1 MTIAR
6 KSPSGSVP
14 VLSRNLTVQ
23 AADVAVEAAAFART
37 SLEAHRVYLEAG
49 RRLVVA
55 RGACRRGGE
64 WGRFLEAAG
73 VEPRAVADMMMLSK
87 AGVSAERVTEL
98 GGVRAALD
106 ALREAAADAVEV
118 AGKAEIRSR

>member
-14 VLSRNLTVQ
+14 VLSRNLAVQ
-23 AADVAVEAAAFART
+23 AADVAVEAAGFART

-55 RGACRRGGE
+55 RGACRPGE

-73 VEPRAVADMMMLSK
+73 VEPRAAADMMMLSK
-87 AGVSAERVTEL
+87 AGVSAERVTKL

-106 ALREAAADAVEV
+106 SLREAAADAVEV
-118 AGKAEIRSR
+118 AGKAETRSR

>member
-1 MTIAR
+1 MSVAGKR
-6 KSPSGSVP
+6 PSGSVP
-14 VLSRNLTVQ
+14 VLSRSLTVQ

-37 SLEAHRVYLEAG
+37 SLEAHRAYLEAG

-55 RGACRRGGE
+55 RGECRPGE

-73 VEPRAVADMMMLSK
+73 VEPRAAADMMMLSN

-98 GGVRAALD
+98 GGVRAALES
-106 ALREAAADAVEV
+106 LREAAADAVEV
-118 AGKAEIRSR
+118 AGEAESRSR